1 MKRTNTQRLAAVLA
15 GLATALTAGSATAA
29 VWQWACRG
37 ETGGQR
43 VLFDRDGLYI
53 AAGSEPAAP
62 PGKFTMESV
71 TGPIVLL
78 KKAGGFIEFGPP
90 QGDDELASKVIVFSR
105 TDDSKHEQKVAF
117 TAQSSKRISHRH
129 RIVACRDEDTDLYR
143 KVYRY
148 ERDGEPAR
156 DIVMQCMEYQLSTKG
171 GRKECD

>member
-1 MKRTNTQRLAAVLA
+1 MQRTDTQLIAALLA
-15 GLATALTAGSATAA
+15 GFATALMAGSATAA
-29 VWQWACRG
+29 VWHWACRG

-71 TGPIVLL
+71 TSPIVLL

-105 TDDSKHEQKVAF
+105 TDD
-117 TAQSSKRISHRH
+117 
-129 RIVACRDEDTDLYR
+129 
-143 KVYRY
+143 
-148 ERDGEPAR
+148 
-156 DIVMQCMEYQLSTKG
+156 
-171 GRKECD
+171 

>member
-15 GLATALTAGSATAA
+15 GLATALPAGSASAA
-29 VWQWACRG
+29 IWHWACRG

-43 VLFDRDGLYI
+43 ILFDQDGLYI

-62 PGKFTMESV
+62 HGKFTMESV

-78 KKAGGFIEFGPP
+78 KKAGGFIAFGPP

-105 TDDSKHEQKVAF
+105 TDDSKHEQKVTL

-148 ERDGEPAR
+148 ERDAEPAR

-171 GRKECD
+171 GRKGCD